1 MSQLTQL
8 KQQIGALANDAKNT
22 AQGLAGFKTK
32 FSQAVSQVTATVGGS
47 AQKVDQELIQTLQMA
62 EREIDQAIKALQAA
76 SDTANKYA
84 QSL

>member
-22 AQGLAGFKTK
+22 AQGLSGFKSK
-32 FSQAVSQVTATVGGS
+32 FSQAVTQVDATVGGS
-47 AQKVDQELIQTLQMA
+47 AQKVDRELVETLRMA
-62 EREIDQAIKALQAA
+62 EREIDQAIQALQAA
-76 SDTANKYA
+76 SHTANQYA